1 MLPVG
6 LVYSSSFEAH
16 NPGLIRVEGNNLYH
30 EVEGQN
36 YLDQFYTMDRIK
48 YPYTYQNPTHHPERS
63 NRATAAY
70 NALVNSGL
78 AQRMLLYEPSSANL
92 EDLIEAH
99 AMSYIEQVQL
109 VSQKDRFLAEATY
122 LNRESYQTGLLSAG
136 AALSVSA
143 DLLNGVL
150 DSALCLSRPPGH
162 HAGRKNAGG
171 FCLFNNAAIAAKHFL
186 KQFGIERVMILDW
199 DLHHGDGTQN
209 IVKDDPRIL
218 FCSLHQFG
226 PELYPES
233 GDFHETGNYGNIIN
247 LPLPAKITDNEYLAV
262 FKRIVPIIVAQWCP
276 QIIIVSAGFDGHFND
291 INHLY
296 LYDPGAG
303 FNLTPQLYHTLTDIV
318 GRAAQTIGAKYLVLL
333 EGGYDLGNLGNS
345 VSNVV
350 AAMLHLPPVVRQA
363 LPPELECYEGFELE
377 SYITELNNYHLGKWK
392 F

>member
-16 NPGLIRVEGNNLYH
+16 NPGLIRIEGKHLYH

-36 YLDQFYTMDRIK
+36 YLDQFYTMDKIK
-48 YPYTYQNPTHHPERS
+48 YPYSYQNPTHHPEMS
-63 NRATAAY
+63 CRATAAY

-78 AQRMLLYEPSSANL
+78 AQHMLLREPSSANIA
-92 EDLIEAH
+92 DLIEAH
-99 AMSYIEQVQL
+99 DMNYIKQVQL
-109 VSQKDRFLAEATY
+109 ADGFLAEATY

-136 AALSVSA
+136 AALTVSA

-150 DSALCLSRPPGH
+150 SSALCLSRPPGH

-171 FCLFNNAAIAAKHFL
+171 FCLFNNAAIAAKYYL
-186 KQFGIERVMILDW
+186 KQLGIERVMILDW
-199 DLHHGDGTQN
+199 DLHHGNGTQN
-209 IVKDDPRIL
+209 IVSDDSRIL

-233 GDFHETGNYGNIIN
+233 GDVHEIGKYGNIIN
-247 LPLPAKITDNEYLAV
+247 LPLPAKITDGEFLSV
-262 FKRIVPIIVAQWCP
+262 FKRVVPILVEQWCP

-291 INHLY
+291 INHIY

-303 FNLTPQLYHTLTDIV
+303 FNLTPQLYHTLTGIV
-318 GRAAQTIGAKYLVLL
+318 ACTAQDIGAKYLILL
-333 EGGYDLGNLGNS
+333 EGGYDLDNLGNS
-345 VSNVV
+345 ISNVA
-350 AAMLHLPPVVRQA
+350 AAMLKLPPIVWQS
-363 LPPELECYEGFELE
+363 LPLGLECYEGFEVE
-377 SYITELNNYHLGKWK
+377 SYIAELNKSHQGKWK